1 MKLIPLFL
9 VVGMLAVSGWAED
22 AKPEP
27 YSPEL
32 VKRAKAGDAK
42 AQFDLGLC
50 YVRADGVNKDNKEFL
65 KWLTKSAKQGY
76 APAQCNLGRCYYY
89 AMGIKKD
96 YEEASPASQITKN
109 ASLQK
114 HDQSPTLS
122 RFKTYPL
129 SHHQKTQQPRRLPK
143 A

>member
-1 MKLIPLFL
+1 MKLIPILLTL
-9 VVGMLAVSGWAED
+9 VMLAVNGWARND
-22 AKPEP
+22 QPEP

-96 YEEASPASQITKN
+96 YEEAVKWLTN
-109 ASLQK
+109 AA
-114 HDQSPTLS
+114 DQGDELAKKELEKLKS
-122 RFKTYPL
+122 K
-129 SHHQKTQQPRRLPK
+129 
-143 A
+143 